1 MWIRNTFF
9 HKNNTSTEIQ
19 QHNIFF
25 LAGDMEFLQKGMPQA
40 FSYLGGGFWDLFLKK
55 IF

>member
-1 MWIRNTFF
+1 VQDPLTIRNTFF

-25 LAGDMEFLQKGMPQA
+25 LAGDSINF
-40 FSYLGGGFWDLFLKK
+40 FSAAKSKSFFGQPGH
-55 IF
+55 